1 MVGKYNNTY
10 QRIIKMKPVDV
21 KLSAFID
28 FGVKNNHKNPK
39 VKVGDY
45 VRISKYQKAFAKRL
59 QAKLVR
65 RSFCY

>member
-1 MVGKYNNTY
+1 
-10 QRIIKMKPVDV
+10 MKPIDV